1 MEQYPV
7 GCSERL
13 NELLSVCSM
22 MIVFGIMIATGYEMN
37 LLLPSLAAVVMAAVK
52 LLPSANRMLA
62 SVTQVIF
69 YELVLDNTL
78 ENLADLE
85 EQVFS
90 NSERWE
96 L

>member
-1 MEQYPV
+1 
-7 GCSERL
+7 
-13 NELLSVCSM
+13 M